1 MAKVE
6 DGHIVETAR
15 EARGAEPGPSV
26 RWVLIISTFSV
37 AAIFAGLLAYY
48 FGG

>member
-6 DGHIVETAR
+6 DGHIVESAR

-26 RWVLIISTFSV
+26 RWVLFISTFAVS
-37 AAIFAGLLAYY
+37 AAFAGLLAY
-48 FGG
+48 FFL

>member
-6 DGHIVETAR
+6 HGRIVETAR

-26 RWVLIISTFSV
+26 RWVLFISTFSV
-37 AAIFAGLLAYY
+37 VAIFAGLLAYY
-48 FGG
+48 FGQ

>member
-6 DGHIVETAR
+6 NGKIVESAR

-26 RWVLIISTFSV
+26 RWVLVISTFAVS
-37 AAIFAGLLAYY
+37 AIFAGLLVYY
-48 FGG
+48 LA